1 MELEITDR
9 LNILGAEITFIA
21 DGLAVLAARKAVE
34 QKQEKNAEIKKQL
47 DEEANQLSK
56 IANWTT
62 LLGDSITAF
71 AAKLEANKN
80 IQEKNNDKTEI
91 EATKLSLISSLLIV
105 IGDAL
110 AVQADTLEESTNKDT
125 TAQ

>member
-47 DEEANQLSK
+47 DEEANQLNK